1 MQLVVESRQV
11 SLPSHRPTGARHW
24 LGRWIWAE
32 TREGRKNH
40 RVIFLVFLLW
50 VCSEPCSSLQLI
62 GFWSGTWVYL
72 EVGGRCGVGE

>member
-40 RVIFLVFLLW
+40 RVFIASYSTIGIIFNIPLR
-50 VCSEPCSSLQLI
+50 LI
-62 GFWSGTWVYL
+62 DGL
-72 EVGGRCGVGE
+72 